1 MKRRAQ
7 SVKTCGIVNF
17 KKAQQER
24 CKLSRIWGKMRAAAQ
39 EIAPQ
44 TPLRTVPNIIYGRIY
59 VKSRKMV
66 LMNLFVGQQ

>member
-39 EIAPQ
+39 ETAP
-44 TPLRTVPNIIYGRIY
+44 
-59 VKSRKMV
+59 
-66 LMNLFVGQQ
+66 